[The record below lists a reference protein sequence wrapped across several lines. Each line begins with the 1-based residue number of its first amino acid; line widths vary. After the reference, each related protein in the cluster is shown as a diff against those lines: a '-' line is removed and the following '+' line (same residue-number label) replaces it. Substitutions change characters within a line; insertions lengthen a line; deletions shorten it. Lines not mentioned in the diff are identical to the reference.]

1 MMRRWPSALLAV
13 VWLGLSGISAAAQGP
28 IRSETR
34 YAGAYTLRID
44 LYSDPA
50 FTGRRLTFD
59 VVVAAAGTAD
69 QLRNLTLAAVA
80 MPEAGTN
87 ATPVRASISQPGH
100 ALGGFQG
107 SVTPQVRGSYRLHL
121 TISGPAGTNAVDL
134 PLRVVAPTAIP
145 IWFAWSI
152 GLLPLLG
159 LFVFG
164 LQQRSDLARLQLM
177 GSTGEGGAS
186 SHVVT

>member
-1 MMRRWPSALLAV
+1 MMRRWPAALLAV
-13 VWLGLSGISAAAQGP
+13 LLLGLSGISAAGQGP

-50 FTGRRLTFD
+50 FTGRRLNFD
-59 VVVAAAGTAD
+59 VVVDASTAD
-69 QLRNLTLAAVA
+69 QLRSVTLTGSAI
-80 MPEAGTN
+80 PEVGTN
-87 ATPVRASISQPGH
+87 ASPLRATLSHAGQPV
-100 ALGGFQG
+100 GGFQG
-107 SVTPQVRGSYRLHL
+107 YVTPQVRGSYRLHL

-134 PLRVVAPTAIP
+134 PLRVAAPTAIP

-159 LFVFG
+159 LIGFG
-164 LQQRSDLARLQLM
+164 WRQRSYLARLQA
-177 GSTGEGGAS
+177 GAS
-186 SHVVT
+186 PGPPAASTPAVT